1 MCGLAG
7 FYAAHGRANG
17 QTLHSLR
24 LMADQLEHRGPDDAG
39 YWVNE
44 RLSVGLSHR
53 RLAIQ
58 DLSPHG
64 AQPMTSTSGRYVITF
79 NGEVYNFKEIRAEL
93 EALGFGFRGQ
103 SDTEVMLAAFEQW
116 GLKQG
121 LSRLV
126 GMFAFALCD
135 CDEGVL
141 YL

>member
-1 MCGLAG
+1 MCGFAG
-7 FYAAHGRANG
+7 FVSKESAVEPEQILSGMGRAI
-17 QTLHSLR
+17 
-24 LMADQLEHRGPDDAG
+24 AHRGPDDAG
-39 YWVNE
+39 VWHHPG
-44 RLSVGLSHR
+44 LGVGLVHR
-53 RLAIQ
+53 RLSIQ
-58 DLSPHG
+58 DLSPAG
-64 AQPMTSTSGRYVITF
+64 AQPMASASGRYVIAF